1 MGLPLKIS
9 LNQSIWP
16 DGRQRAHTI
25 ARPLNKKISPTVGM
39 TSRNIGLTPEQSLNS
54 QHQSI
59 KCDDPVSVSM
69 DSKKLPFINKQD
81 GSPPYMSREISVR
94 KSVNESSEKGSSLT
108 RAFQRQLSFIP
119 DSQRQDPIN
128 KLTTR
133 VEQFVI
139 MLEN

>member
-1 MGLPLKIS
+1 
-9 LNQSIWP
+9 
-16 DGRQRAHTI
+16 
-25 ARPLNKKISPTVGM
+25 M
-39 TSRNIGLTPEQSLNS
+39 TSRNIRLTPEQNLNS
-54 QHQSI
+54 QQKSI
-59 KCDDPVSVSM
+59 QCDDPVSVSM
-69 DSKKLPFINKQD
+69 ESKKLPFINKQD
-81 GSPPYMSREISVR
+81 GSPPYMSREISEC

-108 RAFQRQLSFIP
+108 KAFQRQLSFIP